1 MLRKKESRKKKC
13 GLEDMRKKLFISNLD
28 FEITT
33 DELRDLFSAAAPTFS
48 VVIATDRETKRSK
61 GFAFVEMESE
71 DAATAAIQA
80 LNGKVVNGR
89 PIKVVEDRGKG
100 TPAPGAPGAPGAAGA
115 PEGEGRRYE
124 PLPPIQRMQLF
135 KRRRKLDPFLE
146 DPKAVIDY
154 RDVTMLSRFL
164 SERGRILSR
173 RLTGLSAYNQRKVSK
188 AIKRAQ
194 NLGLLP
200 FSAV

>member
-1 MLRKKESRKKKC
+1 
-13 GLEDMRKKLFISNLD
+13 MRKKLFISNLD
-28 FEITT
+28 FEVSN
-33 DELRDLFSAAAPTFS
+33 DQLRDLFAEIAPTLS

-71 DAATAAIQA
+71 SAAQSAIEA
-80 LNGKVVNGR
+80 LNGKLINGR
-89 PIKVVEDRGKG
+89 PMKVVEDRGKTG
-100 TPAPGAPGAPGAAGA
+100 APVASSTPGAPAPQGA
-115 PEGEGRRYE
+115 EGEQRRYE

-146 DPKAVIDY
+146 NPNSKIDY
-154 RDVTMLSRFL
+154 RDVNVLSRFL

-173 RLTGLSAYNQRKVSK
+173 RLTGLNAYNQRKVSK

-200 FSAV
+200 YSAV

>member
-1 MLRKKESRKKKC
+1 
-13 GLEDMRKKLFISNLD
+13 MRKKLFISNLD

-33 DELRDLFSAAAPTFS
+33 DELRDLFAAAAPTFS

-71 DAATAAIQA
+71 DAAKTAIQA

-100 TPAPGAPGAPGAAGA
+100 TPAPGAPGAASA

-154 RDVTMLSRFL
+154 RDVTVLSRFL